1 MEKHITNTTFS
12 QYDLNRGKRL
22 DNKYSNPPRVEYLKL
37 KDSYSSILSQIV
49 DGFQVQI
56 PHMSGNGDLR
66 RSTRKGEE
74 ETPNTRN
81 KGKKK
86 RIWQGEQH
94 TYPPSIWKKS
104 AKSSL
109 MTKIREATDL
119 MHETRRSNNPSCTR
133 CAGERSEQQTLL
145 RASEQAKLRPRCWRT
160 EKLKWNWTRGRPV
173 QTVRHKIPGG

>member
-56 PHMSGNGDLR
+56 PHMSGNGDVR

-86 RIWQGEQH
+86 RI
-94 TYPPSIWKKS
+94 
-104 AKSSL
+104 
-109 MTKIREATDL
+109 
-119 MHETRRSNNPSCTR
+119 
-133 CAGERSEQQTLL
+133 
-145 RASEQAKLRPRCWRT
+145 
-160 EKLKWNWTRGRPV
+160 
-173 QTVRHKIPGG
+173 